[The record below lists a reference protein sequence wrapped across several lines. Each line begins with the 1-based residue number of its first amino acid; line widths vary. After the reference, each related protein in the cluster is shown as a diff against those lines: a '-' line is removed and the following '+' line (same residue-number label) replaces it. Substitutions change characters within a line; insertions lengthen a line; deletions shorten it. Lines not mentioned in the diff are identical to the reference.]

1 MDLHPNIVGVT
12 HPHGF
17 LHPNDFGVTHPWICI
32 QIFSGGVSDDF
43 NGEFIGRRYNG
54 GDRWGGKEG
63 NRADQVGSWRR
74 GRIQGAEM
82 EDTATS
88 SCKSGTRSSAMAD
101 SICRQREEE
110 ENNRRLREQAWDT
123 GVFTRRAD
131 TPVGA
136 KILASPTVSSNSGQ
150 GVNHVIISGEEPRP
164 DEGDVGFVLDL
175 NASIEEQVQDGE
187 GGDCAELQ
195 ARGDGDGGIPWS
207 LTQNS
212 DPFNLGPLIVAAQ
225 CRDEGRL
232 KRKGPDSMW
241 ERDDESVRYDKRFRS
256 GNQGGCSR
264 TSGTSGTIMVSS
276 SSQRAFAV
284 HNNHLLD
291 TVSQESNHNEPVTP
305 AAPSKGRKKSNH
317 LTNIETYLK
326 EMRKDI
332 NELRD

>member
-1 MDLHPNIVGVT
+1 
-12 HPHGF
+12 
-17 LHPNDFGVTHPWICI
+17 
-32 QIFSGGVSDDF
+32 
-43 NGEFIGRRYNG
+43 
-54 GDRWGGKEG
+54 
-63 NRADQVGSWRR
+63 
-74 GRIQGAEM
+74 M

-101 SICRQREEE
+101 SIRRQREEE

-136 KILASPTVSSNSGQ
+136 KIFVSPTVSSNSGQ

-175 NASIEEQVQDGE
+175 NASVEEQVQDGE
-187 GGDCAELQ
+187 RGDCAELQ
-195 ARGDGDGGIPWS
+195 ARGDVDGGISWS

-225 CRDEGRL
+225 GRDEGRL

-256 GNQGGCSR
+256 GDQGGCSR
-264 TSGTSGTIMVSS
+264 TSGTSGQAALFLTKDGGRWIDVRRWSRS
-276 SSQRAFAV
+276 VGVGGSRVPRACRCLKSLNGSGKGLWIGNDRSGGVLKFA
-284 HNNHLLD
+284 
-291 TVSQESNHNEPVTP
+291 
-305 AAPSKGRKKSNH
+305 
-317 LTNIETYLK
+317 LTT
-326 EMRKDI
+326 
-332 NELRD
+332 